1 VAIAVGFPDD
11 QRQGRIER
19 MAIRATEVRVAERR
33 YEVWVRSIKP
43 CFAMKARHLF
53 CLLFLLIFTSC
64 YGDRPRP
71 NQEEP
76 LTSPSGKY
84 VLTVPI
90 ETAQDSH
97 RYWRVT
103 ISDRNGRVLYKDDS
117 RFVGNLNVY
126 WNWDNQDRVWLRNSD
141 DGAVYYW
148 EADITNGWQRH
159 RWDWNENNSLSPPA
173 GLLRTPEVSN

>member
-1 VAIAVGFPDD
+1 
-11 QRQGRIER
+11 

-64 YGDRPRP
+64 YGDRSRP